1 MKKLALP
8 RLSISVVMLMP
19 QLDAVG
25 VQIDLKMEH
34 ACDHDAQE
42 HVLTPCDTGET
53 GT

>member
-42 HVLTPCDTGET
+42 LWTGACPDPL
-53 GT
+53 